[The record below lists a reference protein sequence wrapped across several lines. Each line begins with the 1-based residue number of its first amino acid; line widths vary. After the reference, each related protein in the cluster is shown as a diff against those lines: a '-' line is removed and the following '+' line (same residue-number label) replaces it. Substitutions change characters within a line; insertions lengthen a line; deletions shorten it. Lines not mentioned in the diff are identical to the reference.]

1 MKLSDS
7 QVLTILSRCGY
18 KSVDEVKNDTMN
30 QLAKVVLSKMT
41 IQQPKNIIPYSYSD
55 VKSGPSVSDVHD
67 FDDYE
72 YVQRSFDRN

>member
-7 QVLTILSRCGY
+7 QVLAILSRCGY
-18 KSVDEVKNDTMN
+18 KSVDEVKNDTMD
-30 QLAKVVLSKMT
+30 QLATVVLSKMT
-41 IQQPKNIIPYSYSD
+41 IQQPKNIIPYGYSD